1 MAGGPLSSAGHTDV
15 SQGPGQP
22 HSTPSLRTCLCFL
35 ARAAKQSSS
44 HFSSEE
50 QLGNLL
56 PAPFPLPSSL
66 SLPPLLQSHSH
77 ICICA
82 FQPCNEDQKGCC
94 DGQNWSSSRW
104 ILMKGN
110 LISTAKLF
118 NEPLKLQPQIMHIQ
132 NYAFV
137 HRRGKISKTGS
148 PWSALKANPCLRSWF
163 PISMCAIIQAAQP
176 AQCIECTMA
185 LEGPSSPFPHYRCLL
200 LCLYIH
206 LLQLGCTFHVWSK
219 GGHSSHHARSPG
231 TICWCS
237 VGGKAASAQLPP
249 PYTLHLHNHFLLRC
263 LGCP

>member
-1 MAGGPLSSAGHTDV
+1 MCHRVLDSP
-15 SQGPGQP
+15 
-22 HSTPSLRTCLCFL
+22 TPSLRTCLCFL

-56 PAPFPLPSSL
+56 PAPFPLPSFL

-148 PWSALKANPCLRSWF
+148 PWSALKANPCLPSWF

-176 AQCIECTMA
+176 ARCIECTMA
-185 LEGPSSPFPHYRCLL
+185 LEGPAPHFHITDVSCCVYTSICSNWAAHSTSGAREDTAPTTQGAQAPFAGVHW
-200 LCLYIH
+200 
-206 LLQLGCTFHVWSK
+206 GEK
-219 GGHSSHHARSPG
+219 
-231 TICWCS
+231 
-237 VGGKAASAQLPP
+237 LP
-249 PYTLHLHNHFLLRC
+249 
-263 LGCP
+263 

>member
-1 MAGGPLSSAGHTDV
+1 MKSTTGPLDV
-15 SQGPGQP
+15 SQDPGQP
-22 HSTPSLRTCLCFL
+22 NSNPSLRTFLCFL

-44 HFSSEE
+44 HFSSED
-50 QLGNLL
+50 QLAHGNPL

-66 SLPPLLQSHSH
+66 SLPPVLQILSP

-94 DGQNWSSSRW
+94 DGQNWSSSCW
-104 ILMKGN
+104 ILMKGK

-148 PWSALKANPCLRSWF
+148 RWSALKANPCLRRWF

-176 AQCIECTMA
+176 ARCIECTMA
-185 LEGPSSPFPHYRCLL
+185 L
-200 LCLYIH
+200 
-206 LLQLGCTFHVWSK
+206 
-219 GGHSSHHARSPG
+219 
-231 TICWCS
+231 
-237 VGGKAASAQLPP
+237 
-249 PYTLHLHNHFLLRC
+249 
-263 LGCP
+263 